1 MEPKAKT
8 SNRPIIVATAALTVA
23 VGLTVASLGGYLRPR
38 SAAPLAPATE
48 EPVTAPATAATPEE
62 PIFASYAPHEEREHA
77 RGHHHE
83 REHEHE
89 DD

>member
-1 MEPKAKT
+1 MEPKANA

-38 SAAPLAPATE
+38 D
-48 EPVTAPATAATPEE
+48 ATPVVPVVTEQPVADPTPSE
-62 PIFASYAPHEEREHA
+62 PILASNTPHEEREHA
-77 RGHHHE
+77 GRRHHE
-83 REHEHE
+83 HGHDHHE